1 MTPIV
6 NGIEQQYNNQLA
18 LKRINA
24 NTGSG
29 PQIMQ
34 EYRIMGHPTVLL
46 FNHRG
51 QEVHRLLGPQPADHL
66 QKLVEQVL
74 TE

>member
-6 NGIEQQYNNQLA
+6 NGIEQQYSDRLA
-18 LKRINA
+18 LNRINA
-24 NTGSG
+24 NTGNG

-34 EYRIMGHPTVLL
+34 DYRIIGHPTVLL
-46 FNHRG
+46 FNRRG

-66 QKLVEQVL
+66 QNLVEQVL